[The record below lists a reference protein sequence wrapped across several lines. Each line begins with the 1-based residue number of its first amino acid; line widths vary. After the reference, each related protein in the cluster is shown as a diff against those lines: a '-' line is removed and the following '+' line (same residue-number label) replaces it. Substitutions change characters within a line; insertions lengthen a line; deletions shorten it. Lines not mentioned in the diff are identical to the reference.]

1 MKDRWILIIIM
12 NEKSEKY
19 IRQKDNTYANNNN
32 LDRVKRQVSNPLDTL
47 SFYSLRYTSVR
58 ISYYAFEGYL
68 RNYFDQ
74 SSLLYVYGS
83 YLYYLKI

>member
-19 IRQKDNTYANNNN
+19 IRQKDNTQANNNN
-32 LDRVKRQVSNPLDTL
+32 LDRVKRQVPNPLDTL
-47 SFYSLRYTSVR
+47 TFYSLRYRSVM

-68 RNYFDQ
+68 RNYSDQ